1 MIGDAGLDILR
12 DGNSTPWLQD
22 LVQQAAT
29 KLGYQSHF
37 FTRAGAIEDDHIPF
51 AKIGVPVVDLIDFD
65 YGFSNV
71 FWHSTEDTLD
81 KLSPESLEI
90 VGSTVVN
97 TVPLIDGKK

>member
-1 MIGDAGLDILR
+1 M
-12 DGNSTPWLQD
+12 
-22 LVQQAAT
+22 
-29 KLGYQSHF
+29 
-37 FTRAGAIEDDHIPF
+37 
-51 AKIGVPVVDLIDFD
+51 VDLIDFD

-97 TVPLIDGKK
+97 TVTLIDGKK